1 MKKILA
7 TLIVGAFAMGAYANT
22 PASTT
27 TPSATAATPATQV
40 VKKPGHKKMKVAHK
54 VTKSAKVAPASL

>member
-22 PASTT
+22 PASTAT
-27 TPSATAATPATQV
+27 QTATAATPATQV

-54 VTKSAKVAPASL
+54 VTKSAKVAPAAL

>member
-22 PASTT
+22 PVSTA
-27 TPSATAATPATQV
+27 TPSATAATPTTQV
-40 VKKPGHKKMKVAHK
+40 VKKPVHKKMKVSHK
-54 VTKSAKVAPASL
+54 VTKSAKVAPATL

>member
-22 PASTT
+22 PASTA
-27 TPSATAATPATQV
+27 TPSATTATPAAQV
-40 VKKPGHKKMKVAHK
+40 VKKPVHKKMKVAHK
-54 VTKSAKVAPASL
+54 VTKSPKVAPAAL

>member
-40 VKKPGHKKMKVAHK
+40 VKKPANKKMKVAHK
-54 VTKSAKVAPASL
+54 AIKSAKVAPAAL